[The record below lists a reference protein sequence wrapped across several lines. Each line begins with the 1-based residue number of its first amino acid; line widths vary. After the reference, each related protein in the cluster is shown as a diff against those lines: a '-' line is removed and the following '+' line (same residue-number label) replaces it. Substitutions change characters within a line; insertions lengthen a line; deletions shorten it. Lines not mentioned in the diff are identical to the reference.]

1 VEELAV
7 SSTNIFFCWREFINE
22 KGMCICL
29 SHLGNLPQMENHG
42 GFRQGMVEQEQVGGR
57 LEAAGGLKVDSRE
70 SWVGPPAAEEG
81 ESEGQ
86 KRR

>member
-1 VEELAV
+1 
-7 SSTNIFFCWREFINE
+7 
-22 KGMCICL
+22 
-29 SHLGNLPQMENHG
+29 MENHG